1 MMPEFKNLLGGIKNL
16 LNPVRLTE
24 LAELLANPRAF
35 VEKRFS
41 KKPSFKAAIVTFLF
55 LFAVSAAVLTVVLR
69 SQHAGVLTSGSF
81 LLLEAIYVFV
91 VAGTIK
97 GAWRIAG
104 GKATYVSTLI
114 VSFYIVGVGLVLASV
129 LIALVVAFVLE
140 KSTTL
145 FIALLTF
152 LFFVMLWKLFSWKA
166 FRFINGGSKVQSVTA
181 LLLTVFFNLPMAWGF
196 WGLSR
201 FFVRVE

>member
-24 LAELLANPRAF
+24 LAELLADPRAF

-41 KKPSFKAAIVTFLF
+41 KKPPLKAAIITFLF

-69 SQHAGVLTSGSF
+69 SQRAGALTSGSF

-91 VAGTIK
+91 FAGTIK

-104 GKATYVSTLI
+104 GKATYASTLV
-114 VSFYIVGVGLVLASV
+114 VSFYIVGVVLVLDSV
-129 LIALVVAFVLE
+129 LFALVVAFVLE

-145 FIALLTF
+145 LIALLTF

-181 LLLTVFFNLPMAWGF
+181 LLLTVFLTFQ
-196 WGLSR
+196 
-201 FFVRVE
+201 